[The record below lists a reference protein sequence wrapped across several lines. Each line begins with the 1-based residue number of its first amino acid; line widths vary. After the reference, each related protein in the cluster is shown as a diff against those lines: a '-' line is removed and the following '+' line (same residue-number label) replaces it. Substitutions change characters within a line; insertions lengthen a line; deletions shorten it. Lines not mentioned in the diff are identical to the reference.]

1 MSNDLETELEG
12 KVIESP
18 PPPPFPPLEE
28 EEDDENPN
36 KKFGQIQEEKT
47 GTIYYVSGR
56 YGKGAKK
63 GDKVLFTKISARI
76 GPQPRAKIDKII

>member
-12 KVIESP
+12 KVTVSP
-18 PPPPFPPLEE
+18 PPPPPNPPLEE
-28 EEDDENPN
+28 EDEENPN

-63 GDKVLFTKISARI
+63 GDKVLFTKISSKI